1 MVLILPT
8 HLVERF
14 DGRPVGFAKSSL
26 NPCSIVLMLTEVA
39 VAGIYLPPF
48 FVYACIAL
56 PVFLGVRFV
65 MTRAGVMR
73 HVWHPALFE
82 FALSLCLLS
91 VLVLYV

>member
-1 MVLILPT
+1 
-8 HLVERF
+8 
-14 DGRPVGFAKSSL
+14 
-26 NPCSIVLMLTEVA
+26 MLTEVA

-65 MTRAGVMR
+65 ITRAGVMR

-82 FALSLCLLS
+82 FALSLCLVS